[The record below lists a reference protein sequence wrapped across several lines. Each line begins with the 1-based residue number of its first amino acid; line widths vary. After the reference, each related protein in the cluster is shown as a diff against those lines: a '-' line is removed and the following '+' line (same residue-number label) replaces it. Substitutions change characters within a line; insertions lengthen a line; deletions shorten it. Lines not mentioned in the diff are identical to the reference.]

1 METFLP
7 ASLSLLLAGLYAWRF
22 ARLRRRGRAPGVRRA
37 VSAALGLALL
47 VGASA
52 APLES
57 RFATHMLQHLLLGD
71 LGPLLLVLGLTGP
84 LLRPLLAVRAVRALR
99 PLAHPLV
106 ALPLWA
112 FLLVLWHLAPLYDAA
127 LRHEGVH
134 ALQHLAFFVAGSL
147 LWAAIVEPLPGP
159 AWFTSAW
166 KLAYVVA
173 MWLVSLTL
181 SQIFIWSGH
190 SYYLRYSLSD
200 QRAGGGVMLVEG
212 SFVMV
217 GVVVW
222 LLLRVFSESEARQQ
236 LIDSGVAPEAAARAA
251 RYGRT

>member
-1 METFLP
+1 MEIFLP
-7 ASLSLLLAGLYAWRF
+7 TAAAAVFAVVYARRFATLGRQARAPAAWR
-22 ARLRRRGRAPGVRRA
+22 AL
-37 VSAALGLALL
+37 AAGAGLALL

-57 RFATHMLQHLLLGD
+57 HFATHMVQHLLLGD

-84 LLRPLLAVRAVRALR
+84 LLRPVLAVRPVRALR
-99 PLAHPLV
+99 LLAHPLV

-112 FLLVLWHLAPLYDAA
+112 FLLVLWHVAPLYDAA
-127 LRHEGVH
+127 QRHEGVH
-134 ALQHLAFFVAGSL
+134 ALQHLAFFAAGSL
-147 LWAAIVEPLPGP
+147 LWAAILEPLPGP
-159 AWFTSAW
+159 AWFTAAW
-166 KLAYVVA
+166 KLPYVVG

-181 SQIFIWSGH
+181 SQVFIWSSH
-190 SYYLRYSLSD
+190 SYYLHYSLDD

-212 SFVMV
+212 SFVML

-222 LLLRVFSESEARQQ
+222 LLLRVFRESEARQQ